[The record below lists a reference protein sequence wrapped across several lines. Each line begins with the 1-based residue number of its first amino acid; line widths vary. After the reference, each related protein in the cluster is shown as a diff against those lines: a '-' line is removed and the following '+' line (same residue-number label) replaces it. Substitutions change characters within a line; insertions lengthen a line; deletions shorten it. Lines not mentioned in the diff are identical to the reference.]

1 MKQMEK
7 ACIAHVTLTDE
18 EIRTL
23 TPFVLEN
30 YSAHLLTKQFSVIV
44 RERAFTEAQWRKH
57 ILNALKRFKINP
69 PKNKHWLQTVPE
81 QEARELINNPTTD
94 SRVIVLR
101 TR

>member
-1 MKQMEK
+1 MEK
-7 ACIAHVTLTDE
+7 ACVCHVTLTDE

-23 TPFVLEN
+23 WPFVDEK
-30 YSAHLLTKQFSVIV
+30 YSANLFDKQFFVIV
-44 RERAFTEAQWRKH
+44 REKAFTEAQWRKH

-94 SRVIVLR
+94 SRAIVLR